1 VRAFEAANHDYLQ
14 GQIGNPEVLFFDRS
28 TKCVAHMNESYLWC
42 EEVLV
47 TRSSHLLHTH
57 TQGEHKPNKKFYD
70 PRNWMRKSEEAAVA
84 RLGEAFAD
92 LNSVGVLA

>member
-1 VRAFEAANHDYLQ
+1 VRANEQ
-14 GQIGNPEVLFFDRS
+14 GAD
-28 TKCVAHMNESYLWC
+28 
-42 EEVLV
+42 
-47 TRSSHLLHTH
+47 
-57 TQGEHKPNKKFYD
+57 KPNKKFYD

>member
-1 VRAFEAANHDYLQ
+1 
-14 GQIGNPEVLFFDRS
+14 
-28 TKCVAHMNESYLWC
+28 
-42 EEVLV
+42 
-47 TRSSHLLHTH
+47 LHTH